1 MNLNTDA
8 ISKDEIAR
16 YLSFCLRKIEQL
28 ETEINSL
35 KSTQPNIQYRIEELE
50 KKFKEKFPED
60 LI

>member
-1 MNLNTDA
+1 MNLNADA
-8 ISKDEIAR
+8 ITEDEIAR
-16 YLSFCLRKIEQL
+16 YLSFCLRKIVQL

>member
-8 ISKDEIAR
+8 ISKDEILQ
-16 YLSFCLRKIEQL
+16 YLTFCLRKIVQL